1 MKFNKDEC
9 RVSHLGW
16 SNCMHQC
23 KLGAVQLE
31 RSSAERDLGVLV
43 ANRVTTRQQYA
54 LVARKANGTPGCI
67 AQSVASRVREV
78 LLPSALPWGG
88 HIRSTGPSAGLPSSR
103 QAGNCWGEP
112 GGGLWRDRGLE
123 HLLYE
128 ERLRALGLFSVG
140 RRRLRGDLSNT

>member
-54 LVARKANGTPGCI
+54 LVARKANGTPGCV

-78 LLPSALPWGG
+78 LFPSALPWGG

-112 GGGLWRDRGLE
+112 GEGYGEIGAWSISCMRKG
-123 HLLYE
+123 
-128 ERLRALGLFSVG
+128 
-140 RRRLRGDLSNT
+140 